1 MTHWFYYLGY
11 GCPRNIVTLS
21 CPNYLFDI
29 LDILLFLLLQLP
41 TYPTA
46 MFNGDSNGEGLS
58 LVLYFKLSET
68 FEKDTSAHF
77 QETIKVP
84 FETDCLHCQT

>member
-1 MTHWFYYLGY
+1 MSS
-11 GCPRNIVTLS
+11 P
-21 CPNYLFDI
+21 
-29 LDILLFLLLQLP
+29 LLQLP

-68 FEKDTSAHF
+68 FEKDTSAQF
-77 QETIKVP
+77 QETIKVSFNNNCCHP
-84 FETDCLHCQT
+84 QTLGSMETQVIK